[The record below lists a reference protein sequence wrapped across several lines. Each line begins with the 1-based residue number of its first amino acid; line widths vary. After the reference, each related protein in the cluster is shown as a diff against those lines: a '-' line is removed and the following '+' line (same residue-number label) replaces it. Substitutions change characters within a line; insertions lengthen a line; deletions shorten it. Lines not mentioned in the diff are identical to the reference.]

1 LIPSPFVPPNFS
13 TSKSLSVCRLIFIY
27 SSSFN
32 LFSKTPSFPFI
43 FPRNKQTNTLN
54 YHLGFYFFFPLL
66 DPQKMASFQEHG
78 MDPDD
83 EGGTSDLSTSAGDQ
97 EDNRNSSSI
106 SSNGCLKISTIDETE
121 AFQVMP
127 LKEEPF
133 DSDPSSDP
141 DQRTNPMGVVPLAM
155 QMQTPMPI
163 SMPLP
168 VTTTA
173 TTRRASTKDRHT
185 KVEGRGR
192 RIRIPATCAARIFQ
206 LTRELGHKSDGETVR
221 WLLEHAEEAIIE
233 ATGTGTVPAIAVSVG
248 GTLKI
253 PTTTSNNSNSLTETP
268 KKRKRPSNSEFCDIS
283 EAAPVSTSQTSGLAP
298 VKPSAPL
305 AAAATPQG
313 MVPVFAVGNTGM
325 MVPANAFWMIPQA
338 AATVAPAN
346 QQIWALSPSLT
357 PVFNVAAARP
367 ISSFV
372 ASTNSGN
379 ETGVNIAAAAAS
391 VVNIPSEV
399 EFRSPSPVVAS
410 TSVGAKVAKKST
422 MAPSVSSNSG
432 SGKGGKAQML
442 RDFSLEIYDKQELQ
456 LMGRPGNNQPR

>member
-1 LIPSPFVPPNFS
+1 
-13 TSKSLSVCRLIFIY
+13 
-27 SSSFN
+27 
-32 LFSKTPSFPFI
+32 
-43 FPRNKQTNTLN
+43 
-54 YHLGFYFFFPLL
+54 
-66 DPQKMASFQEHG
+66 MASFQEHER
-78 MDPDD
+78 DPND
-83 EGGTSDLSTSAGDQ
+83 EGGTSDLSTSAGDP
-97 EDNRNSSSI
+97 EDNRNSSSF

-127 LKEEPF
+127 LKEEPI
-133 DSDPSSDP
+133 DPDPTSDP

-155 QMQTPMPI
+155 QRQTPMSI
-163 SMPLP
+163 SIPLP

-173 TTRRASTKDRHT
+173 TTRRPSTKDRHT

-221 WLLEHAEEAIIE
+221 WLLEHAEQAIIE

-253 PTTTSNNSNSLTETP
+253 PTTTSKNSNSSTETP
-268 KKRKRPSNSEFCDIS
+268 KKRKRPSSSEFCDIS
-283 EAAPVSTSQTSGLAP
+283 EAAAVSISQTSGLAP
-298 VKPSAPL
+298 ITPTAPI

-313 MVPVFAVGNTGM
+313 LVPVYAVGNTGM

-338 AATVAPAN
+338 ATTASPAN
-346 QQIWALSPSLT
+346 QQIWALSPSLN

-372 ASTNSGN
+372 ASTNSEN
-379 ETGVNIAAAAAS
+379 ETGLNTAAAS

-399 EFRSPSPVVAS
+399 EFRAPSPVVAS

-432 SGKGGKAQML
+432 GGKGGKAQML